1 MREEGKTVSVPLYDS
16 SIVGRRLPDGM
27 DVDGKFGDE
36 ASGAETRGRKP
47 PRESRNDPQG
57 GRPFPDFLE
66 EAPGQT
72 ASWWP

>member
-1 MREEGKTVSVPLYDS
+1 MGWLARGHVPWVNCTNPAEQHPADC
-16 SIVGRRLPDGM
+16 R
-27 DVDGKFGDE
+27 DE